1 MTGFRERDGCDVL
14 RRWIASVREPV
25 FRWWRI

>member
-1 MTGFRERDGCDVL
+1 MTGLRERDGCDVL